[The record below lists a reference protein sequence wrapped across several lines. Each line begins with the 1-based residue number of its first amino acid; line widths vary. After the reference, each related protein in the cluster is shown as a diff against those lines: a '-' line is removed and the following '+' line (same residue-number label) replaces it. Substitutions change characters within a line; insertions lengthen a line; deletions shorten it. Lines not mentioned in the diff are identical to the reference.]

1 MTEIKNKFEKKDWQ
15 NSLTKEQYHITRESG
30 TERPFTGPYLNEKS
44 KGVYSCICCDL
55 ELFNLEH
62 KFDSGTGWPSFFKPA
77 GEGSVSE
84 HTDRKFFMT
93 RTEIRCA
100 DCEAHLGHVF
110 PDGPQPTGLRY
121 CMNGH
126 ALTFKPESKA

>member
-55 ELFNLEH
+55 ELFSSEH
-62 KFDSGTGWPSFFKPA
+62 KFDSGTGWPSFFNPHNSSCLKIKNDNSLNSHRV
-77 GEGSVSE
+77 EVQCSNC
-84 HTDRKFFMT
+84 D
-93 RTEIRCA
+93 
-100 DCEAHLGHVF
+100 AHLGHVF
-110 PDGPQPTGLRY
+110 EDGPAPSGLRY
-121 CMNGH
+121 CINGNS
-126 ALTFKPESKA
+126 LKLIKENK